1 MLGKSAHIQRLV
13 DTFVTRE
20 LGNNRFVALHVR
32 PYPDTCIK
40 IWQRRTID
48 RQQAEHKGACLHPAN
63 KFSLDLILGPA
74 MAAAMR
80 TVGASLPLFVM
91 ADPRIRHNVDRLLRQ
106 QGLQPKYLSLDMVMH
121 DAAADAAEGEEA
133 AAVSAGAAG
142 TASGQV
148 PVLIS
153 HAVLSNA
160 PSPNAGGTRTPK
172 PESPEVTVAAPVEGS
187 DEAEQSPGVESGA
200 ADAGDDAAVA
210 ADSPLVEAPDTEEG
224 GEDVYHDGDKVAAQG
239 GLQSRP
245 WQQGGEEAGVAADS
259 GASAQQMPRGS
270 GDGDSVM
277 ADGTGGDEGD
287 GGDPA
292 QDGDS
297 DEGDEGLA
305 EPDTEEEGARDM
317 RRARRV
323 RHAASG
329 VAAAAA
335 VRPVWPRM
343 AAEVPSL
350 VRYVENRR
358 QAPVAVSGS
367 DTGNGGSSGSSRVSG
382 GGNGGDSRSDAAGMM
397 GAVANLQQGQHHDR
411 LPGRGNAHHQG
422 QGQGQEQ
429 QGQDQGPSQGQG
441 PAQEQGQEEGQGQD
455 QEQRQEGG
463 QSQGHGPAEQG
474 RWRRR
479 LGKRSASKPRPPSP
493 PPAPPPQEW
502 ERALELQAGA
512 ISLLGMVEEEVAV
525 RWVGPG
531 DRAGMERG
539 IFSSLYSVCKLG
551 VGCRN
556 CG

>member
-13 DTFVTRE
+13 DTFVARE
-20 LGNNRFVALHVR
+20 LRNNRFVALHVR
-32 PYPDTCIK
+32 PYPDACIK

-106 QGLQPKYLSLDMVMH
+106 HGLQPKYLSLDTVMH
-121 DAAADAAEGEEA
+121 DAAADAAEGEA
-133 AAVSAGAAG
+133 AAAASAGAAG
-142 TASGQV
+142 AASGQV
-148 PVLIS
+148 PMLIS
-153 HAVLSNA
+153 QAVLSDA
-160 PSPNAGGTRTPK
+160 PSPNAGSARTPK
-172 PESPEVTVAAPVEGS
+172 PGSPEVTAAVPVEGS

-210 ADSPLVEAPDTEEG
+210 ADAPLVEAPDTEGG

-239 GLQSRP
+239 ASQGQPGQR
-245 WQQGGEEAGVAADS
+245 GGEQAGVANDS
-259 GASAQQMPRGS
+259 GASAQQMPHG
-270 GDGDSVM
+270 GGEGDSVM

-287 GGDPA
+287 GGQPA
-292 QDGDS
+292 QNGDS
-297 DEGDEGLA
+297 GEGDEGLSD
-305 EPDTEEEGARDM
+305 PDSAEEGARDM
-317 RRARRV
+317 RRVRRV
-323 RHAASG
+323 QRAASG
-329 VAAAAA
+329 VTAAAA
-335 VRPVWPRM
+335 VRHVLPRV

-350 VRYVENRR
+350 VRHVEKRR
-358 QAPVAVSGS
+358 QAPVAVSSS

-382 GGNGGDSRSDAAGMM
+382 GGNGGDSRSDAAGMT
-397 GAVANLQQGQHHDR
+397 GAVAHLQQGQHHDR
-411 LPGRGNAHHQG
+411 LPGQGNAHHQG

-429 QGQDQGPSQGQG
+429 HQGQGREQGQDQGQSQGQG
-441 PAQEQGQEEGQGQD
+441 QAQEQGQEEGQGQD
-455 QEQRQEGG
+455 QDQGQEGG
-463 QSQGHGPAEQG
+463 QGQGHGPLEQG

-493 PPAPPPQEW
+493 PPTPPPQEW

-525 RWVGPG
+525 R
-531 DRAGMERG
+531 
-539 IFSSLYSVCKLG
+539 
-551 VGCRN
+551 
-556 CG
+556 